1 MNLDFVNNLF
11 NNLKENKTTKD
22 FINELSDYLENN
34 KTNIEWNNLLEDD
47 LIINDNKIIAKYKDK
62 MLKERAS
69 ILQNYAENT
78 KEDGE
83 MYYVYNVS
91 QNDNN
96 SYNISKTDKSHKV
109 ITIAIDSLP
118 QGVRL
123 GSVLREQGDK
133 FVLDEK
139 ATRIVGEKINDM
151 IEKQIKEQNKF
162 LDSKRIDGHI
172 YEVEEKSNGRIWLY
186 DSNNIIDGGIEGF
199 EEIEFP
205 KDLYEVAKKGD
216 KFLYKN
222 RCYQKI

>member
-91 QNDNN
+91 QNDKN